1 VSAEVS
7 TDTRSSVEARL
18 DEIESRVAISDLV
31 AGYCEG
37 VDRKNLERFMGLWH
51 DDAEYLIP
59 GGRGDFVGI
68 ERIRESQVVIAK
80 AWKETYH
87 FTTNLTVKFSTPDR
101 AEGRSDVYA
110 ICTHQDGQVSLVGGT
125 YEDVYERRNGT
136 WKYAK
141 RLVNRHFVSAPIDV
155 KLLPP
160 F

>member
-1 VSAEVS
+1 MSSDMS
-7 TDTRSSVEARL
+7 TDVRSSLESRL
-18 DEIESRVAISDLV
+18 DEMESRVAISDLV

-37 VDRKNLERFMGLWH
+37 VDRKNLDRFMSLWH

-59 GGRGDFVGI
+59 GGRGDFIGLD
-68 ERIRESQVVIAK
+68 RIRESQVVIGK

-87 FTTNLTVKFSTPDR
+87 FTTNHTVTFSSPDR

-110 ICTHQDGQVSLVGGT
+110 MCTHQDGQVSLVGGT
-125 YEDVYERRNGT
+125 YEDVYERRDGT

-141 RLVNRHFVSAPIDV
+141 RLVIRHFVSAPIDI